1 MFAILETQDLV
12 TLVPWTF
19 IAQICNLFI
28 QVMLIKKFL
37 FKPVQ
42 KMIKDRQDEI
52 DGLFL
57 DAENAKSEAEAL
69 KTDYESKL
77 QNARE
82 TSAEMI
88 RSAAATANK
97 TGEEIIRS
105 AKADAQALKD
115 KAARDIE
122 LERKKALNE
131 MKDDVSA
138 IALSIA
144 EKVVQK
150 EINAQDQQ
158 AFIDEFIEKIG
169 DVQ

>member
-1 MFAILETQDLV
+1 VEAESLISINVLTMFF
-12 TLVPWTF
+12 TLVNMILTY
-19 IAQICNLFI
+19 
-28 QVMLIKKFL
+28 LILKKFL

>member
-1 MFAILETQDLV
+1 MEAESLISINVLTMFF
-12 TLVPWTF
+12 TLVNMILTY
-19 IAQICNLFI
+19 
-28 QVMLIKKFL
+28 LILKKFL

>member
-1 MFAILETQDLV
+1 MEAESLISINVLTMFF
-12 TLVPWTF
+12 TLVNMILTY
-19 IAQICNLFI
+19 
-28 QVMLIKKFL
+28 LILKKFL

-69 KTDYESKL
+69 KNDYEGKL
-77 QNARE
+77 QTAKE

-105 AKADAQALKD
+105 AKADAQALKE

-122 LERKKALNE
+122 LEKKKALNE
-131 MKDDVSA
+131 MKDDISS
-138 IALSIA
+138 IALDIA
-144 EKVVQK
+144 SKVVQK

>member
-1 MFAILETQDLV
+1 MIKVDINILFTV
-12 TLVPWTF
+12 
-19 IAQICNLFI
+19 INLLLLFFVI
-28 QVMLIKKFL
+28 WKFL

-69 KTDYESKL
+69 KSDYEGKL
-77 QNARE
+77 QTAKE

-105 AKADAQALKD
+105 AKADAQALKE
-115 KAARDIE
+115 KAVRDIE
-122 LERKKALNE
+122 LEKKKALNE
-131 MKDDVSA
+131 MKDDISS
-138 IALSIA
+138 IALDIA
-144 EKVVQK
+144 SKVVQK

-158 AFIDEFIEKIG
+158 AFIDEFIEKMG

>member
-1 MFAILETQDLV
+1 MEAESLISINVLTMFF
-12 TLVPWTF
+12 TLVNMILTY
-19 IAQICNLFI
+19 
-28 QVMLIKKFL
+28 LILKKFL

-69 KTDYESKL
+69 KSDYEGKL
-77 QNARE
+77 QTAKE

-88 RSAAATANK
+88 RSATATANK

-105 AKADAQALKD
+105 AKADAQALKE

-122 LERKKALNE
+122 LEKKKALNE
-131 MKDDVSA
+131 MKDDISS
-138 IALSIA
+138 IALDIA
-144 EKVVQK
+144 SKVVQK

>member
-1 MFAILETQDLV
+1 
-12 TLVPWTF
+12 
-19 IAQICNLFI
+19 
-28 QVMLIKKFL
+28 
-37 FKPVQ
+37 
-42 KMIKDRQDEI
+42 
-52 DGLFL
+52 
-57 DAENAKSEAEAL
+57 
-69 KTDYESKL
+69 
-77 QNARE
+77 
-82 TSAEMI
+82 MI